1 MATAADHDEF
11 ILLPPQGVRAG
22 AGPAGA
28 RGVAPIGR
36 FLEAVAHATRG
47 VMRLRETGAAVRVL
61 DSVHE
66 DGAQL
71 VQMSPADVL
80 ALRTAQPGL
89 RVVPIVHY
97 RPARSPRPS
106 IRGAAMVARGARR
119 PAATTNVVVRV
130 VSQGDGKPVAG
141 AEVYALTDY
150 DAGEGADGLTKA
162 DGTVRLRLRA
172 SARTIE
178 RLYVYPV
185 RGLWGALKRG
195 VTVRDEMQVGLRPL
209 DLASPD
215 ALRHF
220 YATARPAAGRGV
232 TVGIVDTGV
241 GPHADLA
248 LAGGE
253 NTVRGERTSDWHDNG
268 DGHGTHVA
276 GIVAAR
282 GAARKGV
289 RGLAPGVHLRS
300 YRVFGKGK
308 DYATNYAI
316 LKALDRA
323 VADGCD
329 LVNMSLG
336 GGDPDEATRAA
347 IADARAQGVLVIAAA
362 GNDGRRA
369 VSYPAAEQL
378 AVAVSAMGRR
388 GTFPADSTHWAE
400 VMRPYGRDR
409 ANFVAAFSNVGPE
422 IDLTAPGV
430 AIVSTVP
437 GGYAAY
443 DGTSMACPAVTGAA
457 AALLA
462 RNRRVLGLP
471 RGQARSDEMARIVF
485 AAARTLGF
493 GAKYEGRGML

>member
-1 MATAADHDEF
+1 MASAGNREEF
-11 ILLPPQGVRAG
+11 ILLPPQGVRLA
-22 AGPAGA
+22 AGPVRA
-28 RGVAPIGR
+28 RGVASIGR
-36 FLEAVAHATRG
+36 FLESVARATRG
-47 VMRLRETGAAVRVL
+47 VMRVRGTGAPVRVL
-61 DSVHE
+61 DSVHA
-66 DGAQL
+66 DGAKL

-89 RVVPIVHY
+89 RVLPIVY
-97 RPARSPRPS
+97 YKPARSPRPA
-106 IRGAAMVARGARR
+106 IRGARR
-119 PAATTNVVVRV
+119 PAATTTVIVRV
-130 VSQGDGKPVAG
+130 VSQADGKPVAG

-150 DAGEGADGLTKA
+150 AAGEGAEGITKS
-162 DGTVRLRLRA
+162 DGTVHLRLRA
-172 SARTIE
+172 TGRIIE

-195 VTVRDEMQVGLRPL
+195 LAIRAEMEVGLRPL
-209 DLASPD
+209 DLAAPD
-215 ALRHF
+215 GLRHF
-220 YATARPAAGRGV
+220 YRTARPAVGRGV
-232 TVGIVDTGV
+232 TVGIIDAGV
-241 GPHADLA
+241 GPHSDLA
-248 LAGGE
+248 LDGGE
-253 NTVRGERTSDWHDNG
+253 NTVRGERASDWHDNG

-282 GAARKGV
+282 GTAPRGV
-289 RGLAPGVHLRS
+289 RGLAPGVRLRS
-300 YRVFGKGK
+300 YRVFGKRK

-347 IADARAQGVLVIAAA
+347 IADARAQGVLVVAAA
-362 GNDGRRA
+362 GNDGRQA

-378 AVAVSAMGRR
+378 AIAVSAIGRR
-388 GTFPADSTHWAE
+388 GTFPADSTHAAE

-409 ANFVAAFSNVGPE
+409 ANFIAAFSNVGPE
-422 IDLTAPGV
+422 IDLTGPGV
-430 AIVSTVP
+430 AVVSTVP

-462 RNRRVLGLP
+462 RHRHVLGLP
-471 RGQARSDEMARIVF
+471 RGQARSDEMARLVF
-485 AAARTLGF
+485 SAATPLGF